1 VARENTGSNLFE
13 FEKKMWLR
21 SNLSTAIF
29 SGFSRNVPP
38 KPSKHGAKLKPRGP
52 RPTCKK
58 KGCTTPAYS
67 GGLCRKHGAPQKI
80 CQIEGCRTIAYSG
93 GLCCAHGGGPRCEA
107 ECCAHNDSPDYGKF
121 IYEGKHVCW
130 VYAASLVENARLE
143 GRIEDFN
150 HLSRKF
156 GMKKDQ
162 VMRAEQAVL
171 FEIFKRFDASFSKA
185 LHRYIDR
192 PCQPKKDPSAPK
204 PDALFVFKGGFGLH
218 LEHDE
223 TLGHERCED
232 RLAKIHRD
240 ARTSGKTAVIR
251 WCERRGLRNAMC
263 KKRQRKA
270 SGSPYTN
277 TFYELTKRGIEV
289 IDTEIVPVI
298 RAALKAIESGTQ
310 GASIHYINF
319 YE

>member
-1 VARENTGSNLFE
+1 
-13 FEKKMWLR
+13 
-21 SNLSTAIF
+21 
-29 SGFSRNVPP
+29 
-38 KPSKHGAKLKPRGP
+38 
-52 RPTCKK
+52 
-58 KGCTTPAYS
+58 
-67 GGLCRKHGAPQKI
+67 LCR
-80 CQIEGCRTIAYSG
+80 
-93 GLCCAHGGGPRCEA
+93 AHGGGPRCEA
-107 ECCAHNDSPDYGKF
+107 ECCAHNDSPDSARF

-143 GRIEDFN
+143 GRMEDFKN
-150 HLSRKF
+150 LRRKF

-270 SGSPYTN
+270 PGSPYTN

-298 RAALKAIESGTQ
+298 RAALEAIESGTQ